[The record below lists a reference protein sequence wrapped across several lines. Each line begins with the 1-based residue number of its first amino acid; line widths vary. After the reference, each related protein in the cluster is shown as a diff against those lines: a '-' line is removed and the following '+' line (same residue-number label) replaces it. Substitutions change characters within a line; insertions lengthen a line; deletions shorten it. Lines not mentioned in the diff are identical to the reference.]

1 MPRLVFLLEG
11 GVLVQKT
18 NFELLK
24 FIRGILVRFPFV
36 RTYRPYH
43 SRRHETFTFTKNM
56 EREEELPISFLM
68 QWKFA
73 QKSENSLLRSF
84 TKKWL

>member
-18 NFELLK
+18 NFETLK

-56 EREEELPISFLM
+56 EREEELYTHTYSTYIHLFD
-68 QWKFA
+68 KA
-73 QKSENSLLRSF
+73 G
-84 TKKWL
+84 

>member
-18 NFELLK
+18 NFEILK

-36 RTYRPYH
+36 RTYRSYH

-56 EREEELPISFLM
+56 EREEELYIHTYIHTYIYLIKQVKLHKM
-68 QWKFA
+68 AAKG
-73 QKSENSLLRSF
+73 
-84 TKKWL
+84 

>member
-11 GVLVQKT
+11 GVFVQKT
-18 NFELLK
+18 NFEILK

-56 EREEELPISFLM
+56 EREEELYIHTYIHTYIYLIKQVKLHKM
-68 QWKFA
+68 AAKG
-73 QKSENSLLRSF
+73 
-84 TKKWL
+84 